1 MTSDYE
7 RKRFRR
13 NYILVAAIFLAVSF
27 LVLGIIFYAGDFEG
41 EAVIYFV
48 LIGALEVAAL
58 FVLYKLCAREVGRA
72 YYAVEK
78 TANMMVD
85 LMQDSERELVAE
97 LDEGSIGILNSNF
110 EKLVN
115 MFREGKRKEAEE
127 KEFLKDV
134 MSDISHQL
142 KTPLASLNIFID
154 LLLNDKLD
162 SEEERK
168 KVLRE
173 AENQM
178 TRMQWMVLSM
188 LKLARIEA
196 RVIDFNIRK
205 ASVSA
210 VLDEVR
216 GAVRYLLD
224 AKNQKLTV
232 EFEED
237 GKADSGRD
245 SEAENGSDSIA
256 ESDRDIYVLADP
268 EWLTEA
274 LINIVKN
281 ASDYSDE
288 GSSIEIYVE
297 ANSVFARIYIRDHG
311 IGIPESELPN
321 IFKRFYRVSSEVNP
335 NSVGIG
341 LALSKSIVEGMDG
354 QIRVNSTVGE
364 GTEFQVQLPA
374 AE

>member
-27 LVLGIIFYAGDFEG
+27 LVLGIIFYAGDFERG
-41 EAVIYFV
+41 AVIYFV
-48 LIGALEVAAL
+48 LIGALEVVVL

-196 RVIDFNIRK
+196 RVIDFNIRR

-245 SEAENGSDSIA
+245 AEAENGSDSIA

-281 ASDYSDE
+281 ASDYSDD

>member
-7 RKRFRR
+7 KKRFRR

-27 LVLGIIFYAGDFEG
+27 LMLGIIFYAGDFER

-48 LIGALEVAAL
+48 LIGVLEVAAL

-196 RVIDFNIRK
+196 RVIDFNIRR

-237 GKADSGRD
+237 GKADGGRD
-245 SEAENGSDSIA
+245 AEAENGSDSIA

>member
-27 LVLGIIFYAGDFEG
+27 LVLGIIFYAGDFER

-48 LIGALEVAAL
+48 LIGALEVAVL

-205 ASVSA
+205 TSVSA

-245 SEAENGSDSIA
+245 VEAENGSDSIA

-281 ASDYSDE
+281 ASDYSDD
-288 GSSIEIYVE
+288 GSSIELHVE

>member
-27 LVLGIIFYAGDFEG
+27 LVLGIIFYAGDFERG
-41 EAVIYFV
+41 AVIYFV
-48 LIGALEVAAL
+48 LIGALEVAVL

-205 ASVSA
+205 TSVSA

-224 AKNQKLTV
+224 AKKQKLTV
-232 EFEED
+232 EFEAD
-237 GKADSGRD
+237 GKSDSGKD
-245 SEAENGSDSIA
+245 VEAENGSDSIA

-297 ANSVFARIYIRDHG
+297 ANSVFARVYIRDHG

>member
-27 LVLGIIFYAGDFEG
+27 LVLGIIFYACDFERG
-41 EAVIYFV
+41 AVIYFV
-48 LIGALEVAAL
+48 LIGALEVAVL

-196 RVIDFNIRK
+196 RVIDFNIRR

-232 EFEED
+232 EFEGD

-245 SEAENGSDSIA
+245 AEAENGSDSIA

-281 ASDYSDE
+281 ASDYSGE
-288 GSSIEIYVE
+288 GSSIEIHVE